1 MPSENLS
8 INIISEKKQIIKL
21 SDYGFIYPII
31 PAQPSISKSIDP
43 KTVPFYYDNNYYNTD
58 SLYKKPIAEVEY
70 QGKQRGVGI
79 GLLKINPFAYN
90 PVKNYLEV
98 TYEVEIEVVF
108 DTKNI
113 NNYKELKIN
122 FIHLF
127 QIF

>member
-58 SLYKKPIAEVEY
+58 SLYKN
-70 QGKQRGVGI
+70 
-79 GLLKINPFAYN
+79 LL
-90 PVKNYLEV
+90 LR
-98 TYEVEIEVVF
+98 
-108 DTKNI
+108 
-113 NNYKELKIN
+113 
-122 FIHLF
+122 
-127 QIF
+127 